1 MFTGG
6 VPLHSLHKVED
17 DMTQRKHSTVV
28 GVFENREQAQKAVNE
43 LRRAGFREDEIGVI
57 THDREGTTAETA
69 AEDRGT
75 HAAAGAAAGAA
86 TGAGVGALWALGIVA
101 GVLPAVGPVIAGGIL
116 ASVLASA
123 AGTAVAGGIVGALI
137 GLGIPEEEAHYYEGE
152 FKSGRTIVT
161 VKTDTRYDEARSI
174 LQRYGAYD
182 RSTAKTAGARATT
195 ATAATGTG
203 QTMRVHEEELHAH
216 KQPVQTGEVRA
227 RKEVHT
233 EHRTLEVPV
242 EREEVV
248 MERHPA
254 SGHPVAG
261 TNLREGEEIR
271 VPVKEEQV
279 HIEKQPVVKEEVTIG
294 KRNVK
299 DTETVGGTVRKEE
312 VKVEREGDAK
322 LHDADTGTS
331 CPPGTNRG
339 KRN

>member
-1 MFTGG
+1 MA
-6 VPLHSLHKVED
+6 K
-17 DMTQRKHSTVV
+17 RKHSTVV
-28 GVFENREQAQKAVNE
+28 GVFENHDQAQKAVNE

-57 THDREGTTAETA
+57 THDGEGTTTTTA
-69 AEDRGT
+69 AEERGK
-75 HAAAGAAAGAA
+75 HAAAGAATGAA
-86 TGAGVGALWALGIVA
+86 AGAGVGALWALGIVA

-152 FKSGRTIVT
+152 FKVGRTLVT

-182 RSTAKTAGARATT
+182 RSTAPASHASTRTEATS
-195 ATAATGTG
+195 AG
-203 QTMRVHEEELHAH
+203 QTMKVHEEELHAR
-216 KQPVQTGEVRA
+216 KQPVQTGEVRVH
-227 RKEVHT
+227 KEIHT
-233 EHRTLEVPV
+233 EHKTLDVPV

-248 MERHPA
+248 IERRPA

-261 TNLREGEEIR
+261 AELREGQEIR
-271 VPVKEEQV
+271 VPVKEEKV
-279 HIEKQPVVKEEVTIG
+279 HLEKQPVVKEEVSVG
-294 KRNVK
+294 KRKVK

-322 LHDADTGTS
+322 MHSTDTGPS
-331 CPPGTNRG
+331 CPTDTNRG
-339 KRN
+339 KRS